1 VRWLHLPPYPDREQA
16 LWPLGIRPWHR
27 DVIIIAWAMGG
38 LTYEIMWGGGSP
50 AVLTALS
57 ALLLSPALMRIDKHR
72 TEHLCDEATEPDPVA
87 SMGRSA

>member
-1 VRWLHLPPYPDREQA
+1 
-16 LWPLGIRPWHR
+16 
-27 DVIIIAWAMGG
+27 
-38 LTYEIMWGGGSP
+38 
-50 AVLTALS
+50 VLTALS